1 MTPQHQTS
9 ASEAIQTAQKTQTDQ
24 SLKILLVKLSSL
36 GDVLH
41 NLPIVWDL
49 RKRLPHAQIDWIVEE
64 AYVHLL
70 EPLKTTEKFKG
81 IDRIIPVA
89 FRRWRKNLLSLRT
102 WREFFAMRKALQATS
117 YDVLLETQGLL
128 KSALVCALAKKSNNA
143 VVAGLGNATEH
154 SGYEPVARM
163 FYTESVHVPV
173 KCHAID
179 RSRWVI
185 CSAFDWP
192 LLNRNDEPPRFY
204 PPEFVQQLPSLL
216 FEGLKKIEQATPVQY
231 VVCFH
236 STARAAKR
244 WPNDYWVE
252 LGKTLSSQGYQV
264 ILPWGSEAEMKVSAL
279 IASQIPGAIVP
290 RAFSI
295 EEAYSLV
302 AHAALTIGVDTG
314 LTHLSAVLGRPTVE
328 IYCDSP
334 RWKTEGYWSKV
345 IANVGDMQNI
355 PLVDEVIKAVKI
367 VISLDGAN

>member
-1 MTPQHQTS
+1 MQM
-9 ASEAIQTAQKTQTDQ
+9 AEATQIVQATQ
-24 SLKILLVKLSSL
+24 SPKILLVKLSSL

-49 RKRLPHAQIDWIVEE
+49 RKRLPEAQIDWIVEE
-64 AYVHLL
+64 GYVHLL
-70 EPLKTTEKFKG
+70 EPLKSTETFKG

-89 FRRWRKNLLSLRT
+89 FRRWRKNLFSIRT
-102 WREFFAMRKALQATS
+102 WREFFAMRKALQATT
-117 YDVLLETQGLL
+117 YDILLETQGLL
-128 KSALVCALAKKSNNA
+128 KSALVCALAKKSDDA

-154 SGYEPVARM
+154 SGYEPMARM
-163 FYTESVHVPV
+163 FYTESVHVPL

-179 RSRWVI
+179 RSRSVM

-192 LLNRNDEPPRFY
+192 LLNRNEDPPLFY
-204 PPEFVQQLPSLL
+204 PPEFVRQLPPLL
-216 FEGLKKIEQATPVQY
+216 FEGLKKTVQGDPVPY

-244 WPNDYWVE
+244 WPNDYWVN
-252 LGKTLSSQGYQV
+252 LGKELARQGYQV
-264 ILPWGSEAEMKVSAL
+264 ILPWGSETEMKDSAL

-302 AHAALTIGVDTG
+302 AHATLTIGVDTG
-314 LTHLSAVLGRPTVE
+314 LTHLSAVLGKPTVE

-334 RWKTEGYWSKV
+334 RWKTEGYWSKN
-345 IANVGDMQNI
+345 IANLGDWKES
-355 PLVDEVIKAVKI
+355 PKVDEVFLAVKAVLMAQS
-367 VISLDGAN
+367 VGWRG